1 VLSKL
6 RRLPTW
12 TKQSTR
18 QYGGSS
24 HRILD
29 LNGLPLLSQHHS
41 AAPPSLKRYDK
52 RYEDRFLPQVE
63 RTPEIQ
69 SLRS

>member
-1 VLSKL
+1 MDQANNAAV
-6 RRLPTW
+6 RRLIPPTPW
-12 TKQSTR
+12 SR
-18 QYGGSS
+18 S
-24 HRILD
+24 LA
-29 LNGLPLLSQHHS
+29 LLSQLYFTALLS
-41 AAPPSLKRYDK
+41 SKRYDK

>member
-1 VLSKL
+1 MGTSGWERFKTAL
-6 RRLPTW
+6 
-12 TKQSTR
+12 
-18 QYGGSS
+18 
-24 HRILD
+24 
-29 LNGLPLLSQHHS
+29 
-41 AAPPSLKRYDK
+41 PSLKRYDK

>member
-29 LNGLPLLSQHHS
+29 LDGLPLLSQHHS
-41 AAPPSLKRYDK
+41 TAPPSLKRYDK
-52 RYEDRFLPQVE
+52 R
-63 RTPEIQ
+63 
-69 SLRS
+69 